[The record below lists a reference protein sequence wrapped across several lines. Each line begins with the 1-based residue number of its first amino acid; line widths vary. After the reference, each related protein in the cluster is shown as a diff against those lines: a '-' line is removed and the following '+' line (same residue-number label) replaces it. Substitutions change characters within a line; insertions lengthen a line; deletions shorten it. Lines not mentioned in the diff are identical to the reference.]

1 MKSEGKTPNVPMHML
16 RERNHLL
23 NLVMDFIA
31 IAFMQQWD
39 EKCIVIAEVYKML
52 SDTYVG
58 IRLTLKGCK
67 CTGILCDNDN
77 PKKIYFVTKFL
88 VKNSFEI

>member
-1 MKSEGKTPNVPMHML
+1 LKSEGKTPNVPMHML

-23 NLVMDFIA
+23 ILVMDFIA
-31 IAFMQQWD
+31 IAFRQLWD
-39 EKCIVIAEVYKML
+39 EKCIVTAEVYKMFL
-52 SDTYVG
+52 ETYVG
-58 IRLTLKGCK
+58 IRLKLKGCK
-67 CTGILCDNDN
+67 CSGILYYNDN